1 VEALNA
7 EDQALRASRLMAA
20 LKIALPDFQLLP
32 PITSTIGRKA
42 LYENVRDEKRMMYR
56 YVYGDIEHPEYER
69 FRSSGEFKRRD
80 AFVDN
85 KVRFKEADKN
95 LEVLLRV
102 RNATADIRPL
112 AQQKIAAVVSGTVP
126 LESVE
131 DELERIRFVI
141 EYALKLE
148 TKTRDLHILAGA
160 ETLLAAG
167 ETLAALLHPAAG
179 LHATKSFA
187 DAFHLWRES
196 TESEEFR
203 AEVRRQFPLAWIA
216 GVHKRER
223 EKVEHR
229 SGRRRQSP
237 KRRGT

>member
-1 VEALNA
+1 
-7 EDQALRASRLMAA
+7 MAA

-32 PITSTIGRKA
+32 PITSTVGRKA
-42 LYENVRDEKRMMYR
+42 LHDNIRDEKRMMYR
-56 YVYGDIEHPEYER
+56 YVYGDITHPEYEH
-69 FRSSGEFKRRD
+69 FRSSGDFPRRD

-85 KVRFKEADKN
+85 KARFKQADEN

-102 RNATADIRPL
+102 RNATAGVRPL
-112 AQQKIAAVVSGTVP
+112 AQRKIAAVVNGVVP
-126 LESVE
+126 LESME
-131 DELERIRFVI
+131 GELEQIRFII

-167 ETLAALLHPAAG
+167 ETLAARHHPTAG
-179 LHATKSFA
+179 LQAAKSFA

-196 TESEEFR
+196 VESKEFS
-203 AEVRRQFPLAWIA
+203 AEVQRQFPLAWIA

-223 EKVEHR
+223 ERVEKR
-229 SGRRRQSP
+229 SGGRRQKA
-237 KRRGT
+237 KRGGA